1 MNRIDLYF
9 TPSEIQDSDLADK
22 LVIVVDVLRASTTA
36 AVALANGA
44 REIIPVA
51 SIDAA
56 GELKQKLGK
65 EHVLLCGER
74 EGVKIEGFDLGNSP
88 AEYESKVV
96 KDKAL
101 IFCSTNGSKAMLKG
115 SQGALCLVG
124 GLINLSEILRFIL
137 REEKELTIICSG
149 SAGKFSFED
158 AVAGG
163 KYISDLEKKLGRELD
178 KNDGAR
184 AALYLFRRE
193 EADLYSALRNSFHG
207 KYLVTLG
214 FEADIREA
222 AKLDSV
228 PVVPLLSGGRI
239 VRYQPENV
247 AAQ

>member
-1 MNRIDLYF
+1 MNKIDLYF
-9 TPSEIQDSDLADK
+9 IPSEIQDSDLIDK
-22 LVIVVDVLRASTTA
+22 LVVVVDVLRASTTA

-44 REIIPVA
+44 REIIPVV

-74 EGVKIEGFDLGNSP
+74 DGVKIEGFDLGNSP

-101 IFCSTNGSKAMLKG
+101 IFCSTNGSRAMLKG
-115 SQGALCLVG
+115 GLGALCLVG
-124 GLINLSEILRFIL
+124 GLVNLSEILRFL
-137 REEKELTIICSG
+137 LGEKKNVVIICSG
-149 SAGKFSFED
+149 SSGKFSFED
-158 AVAGG
+158 AVTGG
-163 KYISDLEKKLGRELD
+163 KYIAELEKKLGRELD

-207 KYLVTLG
+207 KFLVTLG

-222 AKLDSV
+222 AQLDSV
-228 PVVPLLSGGRI
+228 PVVPMLSGGRI

-247 AAQ
+247 TVQ

>member
-1 MNRIDLYF
+1 MNKIDLYF
-9 TPSEIQDSDLADK
+9 TPAEVQDGDLADK
-22 LVIVVDVLRASTTA
+22 LVIVIDVLRASTTA

-74 EGVKIEGFDLGNSP
+74 DGVKIEGFDLGNSP
-88 AEYESKVV
+88 AEYEPKVV

-115 SQGALCLVG
+115 GQGVFCLVG
-124 GLINLSEILRFIL
+124 GLVNLSEVLRFAV
-137 REEKELTIICSG
+137 REQKDAAIICSG

-158 AVAGG
+158 AVVGG
-163 KYISDLEKKLGRELD
+163 EYIAELEKKQGRELD

-184 AALYLFRRE
+184 AALQLFHRE
-193 EADLYSALRNSFHG
+193 EADLYAALRSSFHG

-214 FEADIREA
+214 FEADIRA
-222 AKLDSV
+222 AAQLDSV
-228 PVVPLLSGGRI
+228 PVVPLFSGGRI
-239 VRYQPENV
+239 VRHQPETV
-247 AAQ
+247 AVQ

>member
-1 MNRIDLYF
+1 MNKFDLYF
-9 TPSEIQDSDLADK
+9 TPSEVQDTDLAQK
-22 LVIVVDVLRASTTA
+22 LVLVIDVLRAGTTT

-65 EHVLLCGER
+65 EHILLCGER
-74 EGVKIEGFDLGNSP
+74 DGVKIEGFDLGNSP
-88 AEYESKVV
+88 AEYEPKIV

-115 SQGALCLVG
+115 GQGALCLVG
-124 GLINLSEILRFIL
+124 GLVNLSEILRFAL
-137 REEKELTIICSG
+137 REQKDLAIICSG

-158 AVAGG
+158 SVVGG
-163 KYISDLEKKLGRELD
+163 KYIAELEKKLGRELD
-178 KNDGAR
+178 KNDGAK

-239 VRYQPENV
+239 VRYQPETV

>member
-1 MNRIDLYF
+1 MNKIDLFF
-9 TPSEIQDSDLADK
+9 TPSEVQDTDLTDK
-22 LVIVVDVLRASTTA
+22 LVIVVDVLRASTTT

-74 EGVKIEGFDLGNSP
+74 DGVKIEGFDLGNSP
-88 AEYESKVV
+88 AEFESKVV

-115 SQGALCLVG
+115 GQGALCLVG
-124 GLINLSEILRFIL
+124 SLVNLSEILRFAL
-137 REEKELTIICSG
+137 REQKDMAVICSG
-149 SAGKFSFED
+149 SGGKFSFED

-163 KYISDLEKKLGRELD
+163 KYIAELEKKLGRELD

-184 AALYLFRRE
+184 AALHLFRRE

-207 KYLVTLG
+207 KFLVTLG

-222 AKLDSV
+222 ARLDSV
-228 PVVPLLSGGRI
+228 PIVPLLSGGRI
-239 VRYQPENV
+239 IRYQPETV
-247 AAQ
+247 TAQ

>member
-1 MNRIDLYF
+1 MNKIDLYF
-9 TPSEIQDSDLADK
+9 IPSEIQDSDLADR

-88 AEYESKVV
+88 AEYEPKVV

-115 SQGALCLVG
+115 GQGALCFIG
-124 GLINLSEILRFIL
+124 GLVNLSEILRFVL
-137 REEKELTIICSG
+137 REKKDVAIVCSG

-158 AVAGG
+158 AVVGG
-163 KYISDLEKKLGRELD
+163 KYLADLEKKLGRELD

-184 AALYLFRRE
+184 AALHLYRRE
-193 EADLYSALRNSFHG
+193 EGDLYSALRNSFHG

-222 AKLDSV
+222 ARLDSV
-228 PVVPLLSGGRI
+228 PVAPIFSGGRI

-247 AAQ
+247 ASQ

>member
-1 MNRIDLYF
+1 MNKIDLYF
-9 TPSEIQDSDLADK
+9 TPSEVQDGDLTDK
-22 LVIVVDVLRASTTA
+22 LVIVIDVLRASTTA

-74 EGVKIEGFDLGNSP
+74 DGVKIEGFDLGNSP
-88 AEYESKVV
+88 AEYEMKVV

-115 SQGALCLVG
+115 GQGTVCLVG
-124 GLINLSEILRFIL
+124 ALVNVSEILRFAL
-137 REEKELTIICSG
+137 REKKDAAIICSG

-163 KYISDLEKKLGRELD
+163 KYIAELERKLGRELD
-178 KNDGAR
+178 KNDAAR
-184 AALYLFRRE
+184 AALYLFRQE

-207 KYLVTLG
+207 MFLVTLG

-222 AKLDSV
+222 ARLDSV
-228 PVVPLLSGGRI
+228 PVVPLFSGGRI
-239 VRYQPENV
+239 VRYQPEIV

>member
-1 MNRIDLYF
+1 MNKIDLYF
-9 TPSEIQDSDLADK
+9 TPSEVQDTDLADK
-22 LVIVVDVLRASTTA
+22 LVVVIDVLRASTTA

-74 EGVKIEGFDLGNSP
+74 DGEKIEGFDLGNSP
-88 AEYESKVV
+88 AEYEPKAV

-115 SQGALCLVG
+115 GQGTLCLVG
-124 GLINLSEILRFIL
+124 GLVNLSPIVGFLL
-137 REEKELTIICSG
+137 REKKDVAIVCSG
-149 SAGKFSFED
+149 SSGKFSFD
-158 AVAGG
+158 DGVVGG
-163 KYISDLEKKLGRELD
+163 KYIAELEQKSGRELE
-178 KNDGAR
+178 KNDGAK
-184 AALYLFRRE
+184 AALCLYRRE

-207 KYLVTLG
+207 KYLVSLG

-228 PVVPLLSGGRI
+228 PVVPLFSGGRI
-239 VRYQPENV
+239 VRHQGEPV
-247 AAQ
+247 TLQ